1 MFERLEEG
9 LNTKIGAEN
18 KGYQLM
24 LKMGYIEGGK
34 VGKKNSEGLLE
45 PIKVEIKKGKQGIEY
60 IDKDLARK
68 NERK

>member
-9 LNTKIGAEN
+9 LSTKIGIEN

-34 VGKKNSEGLLE
+34 VGKNEAAGLSE

-60 IDKDLARK
+60 VDKEVARK
-68 NERK
+68 RERE